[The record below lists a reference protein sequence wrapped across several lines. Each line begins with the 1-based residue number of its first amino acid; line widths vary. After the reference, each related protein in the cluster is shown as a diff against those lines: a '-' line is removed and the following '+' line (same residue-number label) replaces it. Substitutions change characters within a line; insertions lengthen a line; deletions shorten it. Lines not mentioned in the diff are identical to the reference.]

1 MTTIHLPLLGIT
13 MGDPAGVGPEITAK
27 ALAMPE
33 VGAACRAV
41 VIGDRSV
48 MEATLGILRSAQRLH
63 PVSAI
68 GECRFEPGTIE
79 CLDLANVDAA
89 ALPRAQVSAEAGRA
103 ASAYIERAVRLCQ
116 SGDIDGMVTA
126 PVNKEA
132 LAAAGVQHSGH
143 TEILAKL
150 S

>member
-1 MTTIHLPLLGIT
+1 MTTIRLPVLGIT

-33 VGAACRAV
+33 VGATCRAV

-79 CLDLANVDAA
+79 CLDLAMKMEVVLLGYFD
-89 ALPRAQVSAEAGRA
+89 
-103 ASAYIERAVRLCQ
+103 
-116 SGDIDGMVTA
+116 
-126 PVNKEA
+126 
-132 LAAAGVQHSGH
+132 HS
-143 TEILAKL
+143 ILFDPDC
-150 S
+150 